1 MSVHSI
7 SQLLYIFMLQVQ
19 TAVILTFPETDYYF
33 KRTGTQR
40 GNDIVKMYE
49 MNGSGQENKGEN
61 PPTWKEMLLTTVVY
75 RLARLPTEQVV
86 IVSISH

>member
-19 TAVILTFPETDYYF
+19 TAVILTLPETDYYF

-40 GNDIVKMYE
+40 GNDMVKMYE
-49 MNGSGQENKGEN
+49 PMVLDKRTSEKN
-61 PPTWKEMLLTTVVY
+61 PPT
-75 RLARLPTEQVV
+75 
-86 IVSISH
+86 